1 MAPAPLPSSHG
12 MHRTVRGAA
21 LAVVGDSWTVTNTAP
36 MPAFEAATPIDPAM
50 LPALR
55 SSLVNGT
62 KKDRSDAD
70 LHFDLPGNFKEGI
83 ADPYFSGK
91 MLSKMAY
98 IALIANTSAVG
109 LGKEG
114 AKLLPKLK
122 QYIEVWLHHK
132 SGNALMF
139 DTSWGG
145 IISCGCQFDDCEGKC
160 KPTCTN
166 SGPPDGCPAVGDVGM
181 DFGNA
186 WYNDHHF
193 HYGYHIYAY
202 AVLAAFDPEWGAK
215 NLEHIMVM
223 VRDIANP
230 SKDDPF
236 FPVHRHK
243 DWYMGHSWASGIAVP
258 GGKPNFLGRN
268 QESTSEAV
276 NAWYAI
282 SLLGQVVGR
291 DDVRDLGLALL
302 ATELKSAKTY
312 WHTAKGSD
320 IYPAPF
326 AAGAAVGMLWSSLA
340 QQQTWFGVQPYYIH
354 GIQMLPFT
362 PASEAL
368 LEPEWLKTETPVF
381 AASCGEVCVTQGW
394 SVPLRLAQAVH
405 DPTAALAA
413 IKKLPPDVF
422 DSANAGGNGNS
433 RTGSYYWVATRPAPS
448 SSAKK
453 LAEHASSK
461 AKFSYSSAPKAPN

>member
-1 MAPAPLPSSHG
+1 
-12 MHRTVRGAA
+12 
-21 LAVVGDSWTVTNTAP
+21 
-36 MPAFEAATPIDPAM
+36 
-50 LPALR
+50 
-55 SSLVNGT
+55 
-62 KKDRSDAD
+62 
-70 LHFDLPGNFKEGI
+70 
-83 ADPYFSGK
+83 

-215 NLEHIMVM
+215 NLERIMVM

-433 RTGSYYWVATRPAPS
+433 RTGSYYWVATRPAQA

-453 LAEHASSK
+453 LAQHASSK
-461 AKFSYSSAPKAPN
+461 AKFSYSSKPQAPN